1 MAPDGTSCA
10 KAGCFNPNP
19 SFMKHA
25 VEIVA
30 HRGASWD
37 APENTVAAASLGWTQ
52 HADAL
57 EVDVHLTR
65 DGEVAV
71 VHDDTLLRTTG
82 RDARVDA
89 LTMAEIRTLDAGVWK
104 GATWRGARVPSL
116 AEVLA
121 TVPAG
126 KKIYIELKAAAGLAP
141 ALARAIAA
149 GPVDAGLV
157 VFISFEAEALAE
169 VKRAVPGSAA
179 YFLADTPEGA
189 PEKLSGLIALC
200 RAHGFDGLGVSA
212 GWRIDAALVER
223 LRADGLR
230 LNVWT
235 VNDPK
240 RARELAAAG
249 VASITTDRPGWL
261 RGQLAGG

>member
-1 MAPDGTSCA
+1 
-10 KAGCFNPNP
+10 
-19 SFMKHA
+19 MKPA

-37 APENTVAAASLGWTQ
+37 APENTVAAARLGWAQ
-52 HADAL
+52 FADAL
-57 EVDVHLTR
+57 EVDVHLTQ

-71 VHDDTLLRTTG
+71 IHDDTLLRTTG

-89 LTMAEIRTLDAGVWK
+89 LTLAEIRKLDAGVWK
-104 GATWRGARVPSL
+104 GATWRGERVPSL
-116 AEVLA
+116 AEILA

-126 KKIYIELKAAAGLAP
+126 KKIYIELKAANRLAP
-141 ALARAIAA
+141 ALKRVVEA
-149 GPVDAGLV
+149 GPVGAGEV
-157 VFISFEAEALAE
+157 AFISFEAEALAE
-169 VKRAVPGSAA
+169 VKRAVPGCAA

-189 PEKLSGLIALC
+189 PEKRGALIALC
-200 RAHGFDGLGVSA
+200 KEHGFDGLGVSA
-212 GWRIDAALVER
+212 GWPIDASLVAR
-223 LRADGLR
+223 LRAEGLR

-261 RGQLAGG
+261 REQLAKG

>member
-1 MAPDGTSCA
+1 
-10 KAGCFNPNP
+10 
-19 SFMKHA
+19 MKHA

-37 APENTVAAASLGWTQ
+37 APENTLAAARLGWAQ

-71 VHDDTLLRTTG
+71 IHDDTLLRTTG
-82 RDARVDA
+82 REARVDA
-89 LTMAEIRTLDAGVWK
+89 LTSAEIRKLDAGVWK
-104 GATWRGARVPSL
+104 GAAWRGERVPL
-116 AEVLA
+116 LREMLA

-126 KKIYIELKAAAGLAP
+126 KKIYVELKAAKGLVP
-141 ALARAIAA
+141 ALHRAVAA
-149 GPVDAGLV
+149 GPVSAGSV

-169 VKRAVPGSAA
+169 AKRALPGCTA

-189 PEKLSGLIALC
+189 PEKLPALIALC
-200 RAHGFDGLGVSA
+200 RSQGFDGLGVSA
-212 GWRIDAALVER
+212 GWPIDAALVSR
-223 LRADGLR
+223 LRAEGLQ

-235 VNDPK
+235 VNDAK
-240 RARELAAAG
+240 RARELLEAG

-261 RGQLAGG
+261 REQLAGG